1 MSGTTHCRH
10 VPGDTCPAAPAAAS
24 TSPNQTCK
32 NISKPVVNIFPCHLE
47 SWVEVVAVELE
58 QGGVAA
64 APELQ
69 YSTVQ
74 YSTVHSTVGHLQRGH
89 EGQRRDGLAHRAQ
102 RLVVGVL
109 HLAAVLG
116 LALSYEVLLA
126 VLYILECSVLTLSVE
141 MMVHS
146 APSFSS
152 SRPGC
157 RGHGLAWN
165 WIILSWT
172 RVSTRGYMDTWHAA
186 PGPGRGTSGPCPSG
200 GRRTCAAARSDHPPP
215 APPAA
220 CQPS

>member
-47 SWVEVVAVELE
+47 CWVEVVAVELE

-64 APELQ
+64 APELQHTVQ

-116 LALSYEVLLA
+116 LVLSYEVLLA
-126 VLYILECSVLTLSVE
+126 VLYILENSVLTLSVE
-141 MMVHS
+141 MMVHR
-146 APSFSS
+146 APSLSISLFD
-152 SRPGC
+152 C
-157 RGHGLAWN
+157 LGHGVAWN
-165 WIILSWT
+165 WIILSW
-172 RVSTRGYMDTWHAA
+172 
-186 PGPGRGTSGPCPSG
+186 
-200 GRRTCAAARSDHPPP
+200 ARQRYIRSL
-215 APPAA
+215 
-220 CQPS
+220 SFR